1 MKTTKEYFIMSN
13 YYMSAQQRKALNESM
28 NRQIAQ
34 SYERLMDLCNERFD
48 ENHPDPKLA
57 ALNKRLNQAAI
68 EVEDLIL
75 SIWDTEEDEEQEK
88 LSKEEIAL
96 IKEEIA
102 NEFDEE

>member
-1 MKTTKEYFIMSN
+1 MSN

-28 NRQIAQ
+28 SRQIAQ

-57 ALNKRLNQAAI
+57 ALNKRLNEAAI

-102 NEFDEE
+102 NEFGEE

>member
-1 MKTTKEYFIMSN
+1 MKTTKEYFMSN

-48 ENHPDPKLA
+48 ENHEDPKLA
-57 ALNKRLNQAAI
+57 ALNKRLNDAAI

-75 SIWDTEEDEEQEK
+75 SIWDTEEDTEQDQ

>member
-1 MKTTKEYFIMSN
+1 MS
-13 YYMSAQQRKALNESM
+13 SQQRKALNQAM
-28 NRQIAQ
+28 NRQVAQ
-34 SYERLMDLCNERFD
+34 SYERLLDLCNERFD
-48 ENHPDPKLA
+48 ENHEDPKLA
-57 ALNKRLNQAAI
+57 ALNKRLNDAAV

-75 SIWDTEEDEEQEK
+75 SIWDCSDDDEQDQ

>member
-1 MKTTKEYFIMSN
+1 MSN

-48 ENHPDPKLA
+48 ENHEDPKLA
-57 ALNKRLNQAAI
+57 ALNKRLNDAAI

-75 SIWDTEEDEEQEK
+75 SIWDCSEEDEKDQ

>member
-1 MKTTKEYFIMSN
+1 MSN

-48 ENHPDPKLA
+48 ENHEDPKLA
-57 ALNKRLNQAAI
+57 ALNKRLNAAAI

-75 SIWDTEEDEEQEK
+75 SIWDCSEEDEQDK

-102 NEFDEE
+102 DEFGDE

>member
-1 MKTTKEYFIMSN
+1 MKTTKEYFMSN
-13 YYMSAQQRKALNESM
+13 YYMSAQQRKALNEAM

-48 ENHPDPKLA
+48 ENHEDPKLA
-57 ALNKRLNQAAI
+57 ALNKRLNEAAI

-75 SIWDTEEDEEQEK
+75 SIWDCSDDEENDQ
-88 LSKEEIAL
+88 LSKEEIEL

>member
-1 MKTTKEYFIMSN
+1 MSN
-13 YYMSAQQRKALNESM
+13 YYMSSQQRKALNESM

-48 ENHPDPKLA
+48 ENHEDPKLA
-57 ALNKRLNQAAI
+57 DLNRRLNEGATQI
-68 EVEDLIL
+68 EDLIL
-75 SIWDTEEDEEQEK
+75 SIWDTEEDQEQDQ

>member
-1 MKTTKEYFIMSN
+1 MSN

-48 ENHPDPKLA
+48 ENHEAPKLA
-57 ALNKRLNQAAI
+57 DLNRRLNEGAI
-68 EVEDLIL
+68 AIEDLIL
-75 SIWDTEEDEEQEK
+75 SIWDTEEDQEQDK

-102 NEFDEE
+102 DEFGEE

>member
-1 MKTTKEYFIMSN
+1 MSN

>member
-1 MKTTKEYFIMSN
+1 MSN

-34 SYERLMDLCNERFD
+34 SYERLMDLCNAGFD

-75 SIWDTEEDEEQEK
+75 SIWDCSEEEEQDK

>member
-1 MKTTKEYFIMSN
+1 MSQYHMTT
-13 YYMSAQQRKALNESM
+13 QQRKALNESI

-48 ENHPDPKLA
+48 ENHEDPKLA
-57 ALNKRLNQAAI
+57 DLNRRLNEGAVAI
-68 EVEDLIL
+68 EDLIL
-75 SIWDTEEDEEQEK
+75 SIWDDEIDQEDDQ

-102 NEFDEE
+102 EEFGEE

>member
-1 MKTTKEYFIMSN
+1 MSN

-34 SYERLMDLCNERFD
+34 SYERLLDLCNERFD
-48 ENHPDPKLA
+48 ENHADPKLA
-57 ALNKRLNQAAI
+57 DLNRRLNEGATQI
-68 EVEDLIL
+68 EDLIL
-75 SIWDTEEDEEQEK
+75 SIWDDEMDQEDDQ
-88 LSKEEIAL
+88 LTKEEIAL

>member
-1 MKTTKEYFIMSN
+1 MSN

-34 SYERLMDLCNERFD
+34 SYERLLDLCNERFD
-48 ENHPDPKLA
+48 ENHADPKLA
-57 ALNKRLNQAAI
+57 DLNRRLNEGATQI
-68 EVEDLIL
+68 EDLIL
-75 SIWDTEEDEEQEK
+75 SIWDTDEDEEQEK

-96 IKEEIA
+96 IKEEVA

>member
-1 MKTTKEYFIMSN
+1 MKTTKEYFMSN

-57 ALNKRLNQAAI
+57 ALNKRLNDAAI

-75 SIWDTEEDEEQEK
+75 SIWDTEEDTEQDQ

>member
-1 MKTTKEYFIMSN
+1 MSN

-57 ALNKRLNQAAI
+57 SLNKRLNQAAI

>member
-1 MKTTKEYFIMSN
+1 MSN

-48 ENHPDPKLA
+48 ENHEDPKLA
-57 ALNKRLNQAAI
+57 DLNRRLNEGATQI
-68 EVEDLIL
+68 EDLIL
-75 SIWDTEEDEEQEK
+75 SIWDDEMDQEDDQ

-102 NEFDEE
+102 DEFGEE

>member
-1 MKTTKEYFIMSN
+1 MSN

-28 NRQIAQ
+28 SRQIAQ

-48 ENHPDPKLA
+48 ENHEDPKLA
-57 ALNKRLNQAAI
+57 ALNKRLNEAAI

-102 NEFDEE
+102 NEFGEE

>member
-1 MKTTKEYFIMSN
+1 MSN
-13 YYMSAQQRKALNESM
+13 YYMSAQQRKALNQAM
-28 NRQIAQ
+28 NRQVAQ
-34 SYERLMDLCNERFD
+34 SYERLLDLCNERFD
-48 ENHPDPKLA
+48 ENHEDPKLA
-57 ALNKRLNQAAI
+57 ALNKRLNDAAV

-75 SIWDTEEDEEQEK
+75 SIWDCSDDDEQDQ

>member
-1 MKTTKEYFIMSN
+1 MSS

-57 ALNKRLNQAAI
+57 SLNKRLNQAAI